1 MCNGLGRHGSKLVK
15 ECEVSVPNLVT
26 SDNQTSIFEWYEV
39 RCGSKNGY
47 QKDMYLQGIGHHAQN
62 MVTTLS
68 SVVNMIGGTYN
79 KHNSLH
85 FDSE

>member
-1 MCNGLGRHGSKLVK
+1 
-15 ECEVSVPNLVT
+15 
-26 SDNQTSIFEWYEV
+26 
-39 RCGSKNGY
+39 
-47 QKDMYLQGIGHHAQN
+47 MYLQGIGHHAQN